1 MKPRAMPTLATAVRY
16 LKAALLAGVSPT
28 ELRIEPDGTVRV
40 LFGNGAPR
48 PVDGDA
54 NPCDRLLE

>member
-1 MKPRAMPTLATAVRY
+1 MRSTFPTQATATRY
-16 LKAALLAGVSPT
+16 LKAAMQAGANPT

-40 LFGNGAPR
+40 ILGDGTPR
-48 PVDGDA
+48 LADGTA